1 MHRVRAFCPPHGI
14 GGVACGQRQHRR
26 YSQHLSEM
34 AETGALDRLMAPGE
48 PGAAM
53 GSDAATRCLDSG
65 SRDSYGDKKYY
76 WVIMADDHLD
86 QTR

>member
-14 GGVACGQRQHRR
+14 GGVACGQRPHRR

-34 AETGALDRLMAPGE
+34 AET
-48 PGAAM
+48 GAAM

-65 SRDSYGDKKYY
+65 SRDSYGGKKYY